1 MKLHWLIFAVLTFA
15 TALAHS
21 QQIVDGPDGK
31 KILLKQ
37 DGSWEYIDETTLI
50 TTPDGRRARINDD
63 NTWEYVET
71 ARPATQTP
79 AAASRDENG
88 VVMISMNRAQSQPQ
102 TNSSALEYTIDR
114 VFIVEVETRAG
125 VSKGTRRDSAV
136 YFNVEI
142 DSAVDST
149 LPAIDPRALSVK
161 DSRGDSYNVV
171 EATLSTQNISPGNPA
186 LLKVV
191 TDDSPMR
198 IFNAREIYLDVAV
211 GALGNPEP
219 LRISQPMT
227 FVDRLDGM
235 P

>member
-1 MKLHWLIFAVLTFA
+1 MKLHWPIFTVLAFA
-15 TALAHS
+15 TTLAHS

-37 DGSWEYIDETTLI
+37 DGSWEYIDESTLV
-50 TTPDGRRARINDD
+50 TTPDGRRARVNDD

-71 ARPATQTP
+71 AQPATQAP

-88 VVMISMNRAQSQPQ
+88 VVMISMNRPQSQPQ
-102 TNSSALEYTIDR
+102 IDSSTFEYAIDR
-114 VFIVEVETRAG
+114 VFIVEEESRAG

-136 YFNVEI
+136 YFYVEI
-142 DSAVDST
+142 TAAVDSS
-149 LPAIDPRALSVK
+149 LPALDPRALSVK
-161 DSRGDSYNVV
+161 DSRGDSYKVV
-171 EATLSTQNISPGNPA
+171 EATLDTQNISPSGHA

-219 LRISQPMT
+219 LRLSQPMT